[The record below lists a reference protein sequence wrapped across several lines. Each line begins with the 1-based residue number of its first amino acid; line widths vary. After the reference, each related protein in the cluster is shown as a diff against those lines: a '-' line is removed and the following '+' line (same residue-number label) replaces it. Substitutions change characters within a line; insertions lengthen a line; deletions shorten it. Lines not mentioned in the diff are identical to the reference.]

1 MPVARVSNLA
11 AAIDE
16 LKERGVWIYGTDM
29 DGEVWCKTDLTGPL
43 ALIIGSEGS
52 GMGRLVREKCDFVL
66 SLPLRGKI
74 NSLNASV
81 AAGITMYE
89 ISRQRLKIKSI

>member
-11 AAIDE
+11 TTIDE

-29 DGEVWCKTDLTGPL
+29 NGEVWCKTDLKDSL
-43 ALIIGSEGS
+43 ALVIGSEGN
-52 GMGRLVREKCDFVL
+52 GMGRLIKEKCDFVL
-66 SLPLRGKI
+66 SLPMSGEI

-81 AAGITMYE
+81 AAGIMMYE
-89 ISRQRLKIKSI
+89 VSRQRLDIKSI